1 MGRFHRLAEPPRQ
14 PAQNQS
20 ADGARL
26 PSARRCRRSARILRR
41 SARRLKEIPRVA
53 SKRTAHVRRAP
64 PPETRGENMT
74 EQLEK
79 GQASAQDVGRCQPA
93 EANVNTSL
101 ARSG

>member
-14 PAQNQS
+14 PTQNQG

-26 PSARRCRRSARILRR
+26 PSARRCRRSARIPRR
-41 SARRLKEIPRVA
+41 PARRLKKIPPIA
-53 SKRTAHVRRAP
+53 SNRAAHVRRAP

-79 GQASAQDVGRCQPA
+79 GQRLRKMSVDASLWCPQEPPG
-93 EANVNTSL
+93 
-101 ARSG
+101 